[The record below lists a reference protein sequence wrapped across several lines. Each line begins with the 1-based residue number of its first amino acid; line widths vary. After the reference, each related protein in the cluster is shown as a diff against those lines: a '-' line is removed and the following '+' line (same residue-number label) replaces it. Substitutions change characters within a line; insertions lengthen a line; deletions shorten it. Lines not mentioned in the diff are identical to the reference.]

1 MIRIGFWVAYCS
13 ILDSIPL
20 FLSFGM
26 LGFKVRMVSLGLCGL
41 RVLVFWVEG
50 CQAVEC

>member
-13 ILDSIPL
+13 ILDWIPL

-26 LGFKVRMVSLGLCGL
+26 LGFKVRMVRLRLVWLESFSILG
-41 RVLVFWVEG
+41 
-50 CQAVEC
+50 